1 MYMFA
6 HYLEKG
12 HTLEELCNLTPLE
25 KSFYI
30 ASMSV
35 MNEEGF
41 EKDSILAKMS
51 NPIYGPKK

>member
-1 MYMFA
+1 MFA

-12 HTLEELCNLTPLE
+12 HTLEELCNLTPLA

-35 MNEEGF
+35 IGEEDVDK
-41 EKDSILAKMS
+41 EMLYAKIS
-51 NPIYGPKK
+51 NPLYVPKK